1 MVLTL
6 IGVPAV
12 GISLTV
18 ISAYFSVNRHI
29 GMRRDDALFYC
40 FLIHTL
46 AFVMQHKS
54 LFAFTRINFL
64 LLGIALVTIFI
75 GFILMSGSGSTDTE
89 FNPRNLQHASH
100 SSGAD
105 GLLRGLS
112 IRDCGH
118 PLSSEEGQQ
127 HRFRPNKR

>member
-1 MVLTL
+1 M
-6 IGVPAV
+6 P
-12 GISLTV
+12 
-18 ISAYFSVNRHI
+18 FSI
-29 GMRRDDALFYC
+29 D

-89 FNPRNLQHASH
+89 FNPVGYLFVIVAI
-100 SSGAD
+100 
-105 GLLRGLS
+105 LY
-112 IRDCGH
+112 
-118 PLSSEEGQQ
+118 
-127 HRFRPNKR
+127 RPKKDNSTAFDPTSDDQPEALKSQSTTAE

>member
-1 MVLTL
+1 M
-6 IGVPAV
+6 P
-12 GISLTV
+12 
-18 ISAYFSVNRHI
+18 FSI
-29 GMRRDDALFYC
+29 D

-89 FNPRNLQHASH
+89 FNPEIFNTRRTVVAPMVCFVGYLFVIVAILYRPKKDNSTVLKQTRDEQSEALKSQ
-100 SSGAD
+100 SSTA
-105 GLLRGLS
+105 
-112 IRDCGH
+112 
-118 PLSSEEGQQ
+118 E
-127 HRFRPNKR
+127 